1 MLLMASYICHENV
14 IKQTNLN
21 SIQCNGPI
29 IAILRFLMGFAPAAA
44 KEWDTV
50 FLFMIKKGT
59 FAFLSTH
66 EGGFLY
72 DDGQCEGT
80 TSFEEK

>member
-1 MLLMASYICHENV
+1 
-14 IKQTNLN
+14 
-21 SIQCNGPI
+21 
-29 IAILRFLMGFAPAAA
+29 MGFAPAAA